1 MTDSTAQKRCP
12 KCQALNLIAELPLRD
27 YRCGDCGLELAH
39 LDLTIHG
46 TIRGITGWLLDVDTL
61 VNDRYRIDSVLGKGG
76 FGVTYLVND
85 LRLHHKRRALKE
97 IPEALFDE
105 HETRLL
111 GRLSH
116 PAIPDITD
124 RFSEQGMVY
133 LVLEFGGNRTLR
145 IEQAQR
151 GGRIPLFV
159 LLPWMRQLCDVLHYL
174 HEQTPPIIHRDL
186 KPDNV
191 LLDENGRIMLID
203 FGIAKDST
211 PDTATRTL
219 GRAASQGFSPPEQVL
234 GTGTDARSDVYALG
248 AILYNLLTNT
258 MPPAAH
264 ERVIG
269 KTIVPLSQILPEIP
283 PLLDAAVMKA
293 LELNINLRQ
302 QSIHELAQ
310 TLDLVQSGGADTA
323 TVLVAGMTE
332 TLRPSQPGAAVHLPS
347 VQIPSSR
354 SSAGLAAAS
363 MRLDQPL
370 ASPEPSNRPW
380 IAILAGISIPTLLA
394 VAGFWYWQQQQ
405 DVSSQVAETPPV
417 SKEAQPPQQD
427 APADQT
433 AGQRTAGDDARPPP
447 VEDAPTDLTPASA
460 STAAAGVAATAA
472 TAAAAQAALNA
483 RSETAAPASP
493 QTAPAT
499 ASFQPSAALPSIFS
513 SEQPASST
521 PARPAGGGSL
531 LDVFEQQ
538 RATQAPDST
547 QPVPVTAQP
556 VPVTAQPLTPDRPAP
571 LPMPVS
577 PPKPLTVEQPRPAKP
592 ATTSRTTTT
601 PKPAKPK
608 TTATTT
614 RKPSTQAKSSSASS
628 ASSWG
633 FQYKGAEKKD

>member
-1 MTDSTAQKRCP
+1 MTNSTTQKRCP
-12 KCQALNLIAELPLRD
+12 KCQALNLIAELPQRD

-76 FGVTYLVND
+76 FGVTYLVD
-85 LRLHHKRRALKE
+85 DRRLHNKRRALKE

-124 RFSEQGMVY
+124 RFSERGMVY

-159 LLPWMRQLCDVLHYL
+159 LLPWMHQLCDVLHYL

-234 GTGTDARSDVYALG
+234 GTGTDVRSDVYALG

-264 ERVIG
+264 ERVVG
-269 KTIVPLSQILPEIP
+269 KTIIPLSHILPEIP

-302 QSIHELAQ
+302 QSIGELAQ
-310 TLDLVQSGGADTA
+310 ILDLVQSGGVGTA
-323 TVLVAGMTE
+323 TVSIAGVTE
-332 TLRPSQPGAAVHLPS
+332 TLSPSQPGAAVHLPS

-354 SSAGLAAAS
+354 SSAGLASAS
-363 MRLDQPL
+363 VRLGQPPT
-370 ASPEPSNRPW
+370 AGPEPSSRPW
-380 IAILAGISIPTLLA
+380 IAILAGLGIPILLA
-394 VAGFWYWQQQQ
+394 LAGFWYWQSQQ
-405 DVSSQVAETPPV
+405 DITSPAPPV
-417 SKEAQPPQQD
+417 SKEAQPGATADLPT
-427 APADQT
+427 AP
-433 AGQRTAGDDARPPP
+433 RTAADDRRPPP
-447 VEDAPTDLTPASA
+447 VEDVPAEPAPATAS
-460 STAAAGVAATAA
+460 SAALGVAAAAA

-483 RSETAAPASP
+483 KRNTVATTPQTTAPVPASS
-493 QTAPAT
+493 QSAT
-499 ASFQPSAALPSIFS
+499 ALPSIFS
-513 SEQPASST
+513 SEQPASSA
-521 PARPAGGGSL
+521 PPRPAGGGSL

-538 RATQAPDST
+538 RATQVPEST
-547 QPVPVTAQP
+547 ASIPAASQS
-556 VPVTAQPLTPDRPAP
+556 LTPSAP
-571 LPMPVS
+571 TTLPTLVV
-577 PPKPLTVEQPRPAKP
+577 PPKPLTIEPPKSTSS
-592 ATTSRTTTT
+592 TTTNRTTAKA
-601 PKPAKPK
+601 KPAKPK
-608 TTATTT
+608 STATT
-614 RKPSTQAKSSSASS
+614 KPKSSTPSKSSSASS